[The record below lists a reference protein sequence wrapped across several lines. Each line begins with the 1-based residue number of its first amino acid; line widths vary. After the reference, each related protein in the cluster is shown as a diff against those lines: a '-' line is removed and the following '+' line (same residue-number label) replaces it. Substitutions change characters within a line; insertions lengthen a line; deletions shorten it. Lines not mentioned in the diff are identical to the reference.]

1 MSSAIGAREYPQKGV
16 TAMDIPQ
23 NIIAAS
29 ALANPTIMTEETP
42 PLTDAFPIDPVP
54 HHDLI
59 EKKRKGKYLHHIR
72 KALRL
77 RENGRNEKADR
88 ALQKALDALESL
100 RAWYQMPFVRRDRI
114 YRDRVHALYW
124 RVREERGVICGT
136 NSRRGLPLRSY
147 EYIPKDAEKAQQ
159 IARLSGSMLI
169 DRRCPG
175 ELSGYL
181 PAGGFMWTRLPLHG
195 KSSKRKT
202 EKYDRI
208 ADENILGCGDM
219 IFLAKGQSRRC
230 HLDLIDALDR
240 SPKRAK
246 EEGRLSA
253 SHSDLEDALCFC
265 RIPEDRPPTDCA

>member
-1 MSSAIGAREYPQKGV
+1 
-16 TAMDIPQ
+16 MDIPQ

-159 IARLSGSMLI
+159 IARLSGVLA
-169 DRRCPG
+169 
-175 ELSGYL
+175 LSDVR
-181 PAGGFMWTRLPLHG
+181 PAGGR
-195 KSSKRKT
+195 SAAAVVRDRKAASFGLIC
-202 EKYDRI
+202 EKIFVTYHI
-208 ADENILGCGDM
+208 KYLVYKKYYILYTK
-219 IFLAKGQSRRC
+219 IVVII
-230 HLDLIDALDR
+230 LI
-240 SPKRAK
+240 
-246 EEGRLSA
+246 
-253 SHSDLEDALCFC
+253 
-265 RIPEDRPPTDCA
+265 